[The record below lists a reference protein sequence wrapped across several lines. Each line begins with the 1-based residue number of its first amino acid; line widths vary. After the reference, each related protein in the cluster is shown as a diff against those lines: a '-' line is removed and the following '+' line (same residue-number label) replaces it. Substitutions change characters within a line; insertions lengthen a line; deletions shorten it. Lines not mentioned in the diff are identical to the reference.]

1 MSGRLTG
8 RKALVTGGARG
19 IGAAVARRLAADGA
33 DVAINY
39 RSSGDAAEALAAEIT
54 ADGSRAVAIKA
65 DVSDPDQIRRLA
77 DEADEALGG
86 LDILV
91 SNAGIEYFGK
101 LDDVTPADFDRV
113 FAINT
118 RAQFFAV
125 QNAARHMGEG
135 GRIVLTS
142 SQSAH
147 KAVFYH
153 ALYAS
158 SKAAVECIALNLSPE
173 LGFYAVSP
181 STPSRPG
188 EPSPTCPLKRLRTTS
203 IPTSTLNSTPLSAP
217 PVRSVGWP
225 SPPKSPQSSRSW
237 CRTMPR
243 SSPAGPSRPTVAG
256 SDPRRA
262 TAGSVRA
269 VWAST
274 PPPGCWTRTLASAR
288 S

>member
-39 RSSGDAAEALAAEIT
+39 RSSGDAAEALAAEI
-54 ADGSRAVAIKA
+54 AAVGRRAVALKA
-65 DVSDPDQIRRLA
+65 DVSEPDQIRLLA
-77 DEADEALGG
+77 DEAAEALGG

-125 QNAARHMGEG
+125 QSAARHMGEG

-142 SQSAH
+142 SESAH

-158 SKAAVECIALNLSPE
+158 SKAAVECIALNVSPE
-173 LGFYAVSP
+173 LGRRGITINAIAPGGTVTDMSAHAASHYVHPDVDTDFHALVRTASSLGRMADPSEIAAVVSFLV
-181 STPSRPG
+181 SDDASFITG
-188 EPSPTCPLKRLRTTS
+188 RT
-203 IPTSTLNSTPLSAP
+203 IQADG
-217 PVRSVGWP
+217 GWF
-225 SPPKSPQSSRSW
+225 
-237 CRTMPR
+237 
-243 SSPAGPSRPTVAG
+243 
-256 SDPRRA
+256 
-262 TAGSVRA
+262 
-269 VWAST
+269 
-274 PPPGCWTRTLASAR
+274 
-288 S
+288 